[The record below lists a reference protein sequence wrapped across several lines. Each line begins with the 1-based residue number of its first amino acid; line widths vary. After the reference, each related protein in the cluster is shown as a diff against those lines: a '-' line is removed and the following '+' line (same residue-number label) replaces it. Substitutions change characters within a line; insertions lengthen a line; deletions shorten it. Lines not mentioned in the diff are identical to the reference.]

1 MSDNENSNKKL
12 MPEGGSSPPTDQVQ
26 TTDAPAVDSET
37 KDTSSA
43 EEEEK
48 NPQTPSTDNDKD
60 KDESQGQETEGGEE
74 PNENPNKEN
83 KNDYS
88 ETAKKVG
95 ESLGEKYNKMLE
107 AKKNDNNKDSLG
119 DQMKD
124 LNEVQV
130 DKAFVS
136 DSINLLGKISF
147 DELIGNPLRA
157 AVKAQR
163 DLAKET
169 LSYIREEGIKV
180 DENGQGQIT
189 YVTMNFI
196 RDGKQV
202 KMRVPL
208 LTLMPVP
215 RLSIS
220 TMSYTFKA
228 KVNAMSGVVASVGSG
243 GTPINAGIS
252 TGEGSKSAAP
262 AKQTTDSS
270 AKGNNETTGNKPGAS
285 TDNPAASKDNPAA
298 SKDNPAASSNNPTAS
313 AAGAKPTISTTP
325 TMSVG
330 YSSKKDSGATRDSR
344 YSVETTMDISI
355 TASEGEMPRGIDR
368 LLGVLDDS
376 TEVIDPKGTLQ
387 VSADRISLVNNY
399 GAISVSYRNG
409 KGAYAPT
416 DVTCEPIEGEAK
428 PDMLESGDEMLLIFK
443 AKGVYMVS
451 AGELHRIVFVS

>member
-1 MSDNENSNKKL
+1 MSDNENNNKDLK
-12 MPEGGSSPPTDQVQ
+12 PGGESSPPT
-26 TTDAPAVDSET
+26 
-37 KDTSSA
+37 
-43 EEEEK
+43 EE
-48 NPQTPSTDNDKD
+48 NPQTPHTDNDNDKD
-60 KDESQGQETEGGEE
+60 KSQSQETEGGEE
-74 PNENPNKEN
+74 PDVNNKEDENPNKEN
-83 KNDYS
+83 KNDLANKIGNS
-88 ETAKKVG
+88 VGKVVEEG
-95 ESLGEKYNKMLE
+95 IDAWKATSNTGK
-107 AKKNDNNKDSLG
+107 DNSLG

-189 YVTMNFI
+189 YVTMNFF

-252 TGEGSKSAAP
+252 TDNGSKSAASAKP
-262 AKQTTDSS
+262 AKDSS
-270 AKGNNETTGNKPGAS
+270 AKVNNEKTGDEPAAS
-285 TDNPAASKDNPAA
+285 TDNS
-298 SKDNPAASSNNPTAS
+298 AASSNKTAAS
-313 AAGAKPTISTTP
+313 ATGAKPTIATTP

-399 GAISVSYRNG
+399 GVISVSYRNG

-416 DVTCEPIEGEAK
+416 DVTCDPIEGEAK

-451 AGELHRIVFVS
+451 AGELTRIVFVS

>member
-1 MSDNENSNKKL
+1 MSDNENNNKDLK
-12 MPEGGSSPPTDQVQ
+12 PGGESSPPTDQVSQ
-26 TTDAPAVDSET
+26 TDAPAVDSET
-37 KDTSSA
+37 TDTSSA
-43 EEEEK
+43 EEE
-48 NPQTPSTDNDKD
+48 NQQAPSTDNDKNQSH
-60 KDESQGQETEGGEE
+60 ES
-74 PNENPNKEN
+74 NE
-83 KNDYS
+83 
-88 ETAKKVG
+88 
-95 ESLGEKYNKMLE
+95 GEKSEKNEDNKSDDS
-107 AKKNDNNKDSLG
+107 KKKEEKSTLDKTVDTTTSVIGALGDAHNAAQKKEKTPSLG

-189 YVTMNFI
+189 YVTMNFF

-252 TGEGSKSAAP
+252 TDNGSKSAAP
-262 AKQTTDSS
+262 AKPAKDSS
-270 AKGNNETTGNKPGAS
+270 AKGNNEITGDNPAAS
-285 TDNPAASKDNPAA
+285 TDNPST
-298 SKDNPAASSNNPTAS
+298 SSNKPTAS

-399 GAISVSYRNG
+399 GVISVSYRNG

-428 PDMLESGDEMLLIFK
+428 PDLLESGDEMLLIFK

-451 AGELHRIVFVS
+451 AGELTRIVFVS

>member
-1 MSDNENSNKKL
+1 MSDNENNNKDL
-12 MPEGGSSPPTDQVQ
+12 IPEGGSSPPT
-26 TTDAPAVDSET
+26 
-37 KDTSSA
+37 
-43 EEEEK
+43 EE
-48 NPQTPSTDNDKD
+48 NPQTPSTDNDKNQRHESNEGKKSEKSEDNKSDDSKKKEEKSTLD
-60 KDESQGQETEGGEE
+60 KVVDTTTSVIGALGDAHNAAQK
-74 PNENPNKEN
+74 KE
-83 KNDYS
+83 K
-88 ETAKKVG
+88 TP
-95 ESLGEKYNKMLE
+95 
-107 AKKNDNNKDSLG
+107 SLG

-124 LNEVQV
+124 LSEVQV

-189 YVTMNFI
+189 YVTMNFF

-243 GTPINAGIS
+243 GTPINAGMS
-252 TGEGSKSAAP
+252 TDNGSKSAASAKP
-262 AKQTTDSS
+262 AKDSS
-270 AKGNNETTGNKPGAS
+270 SKGNNEKTGDEPAAS
-285 TDNPAASKDNPAA
+285 TDNS
-298 SKDNPAASSNNPTAS
+298 AASSNKTAAS

-344 YSVETTMDISI
+344 YSVESTMDISI
-355 TASEGEMPRGIDR
+355 TANEGEMPRGIDR
-368 LLGVLDDS
+368 LLGILDDS

-399 GAISVSYRNG
+399 GVISVSYRNG

-451 AGELHRIVFVS
+451 AGELTRIVFVS

>member
-1 MSDNENSNKKL
+1 MSDNENNNNDL
-12 MPEGGSSPPTDQVQ
+12 MPEGGSSPPTEENP
-26 TTDAPAVDSET
+26 PA
-37 KDTSSA
+37 
-43 EEEEK
+43 
-48 NPQTPSTDNDKD
+48 PSTDKD
-60 KDESQGQETEGGEE
+60 KNQRHESNEGKKSEKSEDNKSDDSKKKEE
-74 PNENPNKEN
+74 KSTLDKVVDTTTSVIGALGDAHNAAQKKE
-83 KNDYS
+83 K
-88 ETAKKVG
+88 TP
-95 ESLGEKYNKMLE
+95 
-107 AKKNDNNKDSLG
+107 SLG

-124 LNEVQV
+124 LSEVQV

-189 YVTMNFI
+189 YVTMNFF

-243 GTPINAGIS
+243 GTPINAGMS
-252 TGEGSKSAAP
+252 TDNGSKSAASAKP
-262 AKQTTDSS
+262 AKDSS
-270 AKGNNETTGNKPGAS
+270 SKGNNEKTG
-285 TDNPAASKDNPAA
+285 DEPAASTEN
-298 SKDNPAASSNNPTAS
+298 SAASSNKTAAS

-451 AGELHRIVFVS
+451 AGELTRIVFVS

>member
-1 MSDNENSNKKL
+1 MSDNENNNKDL
-12 MPEGGSSPPTDQVQ
+12 IPEGGSSPPT
-26 TTDAPAVDSET
+26 
-37 KDTSSA
+37 
-43 EEEEK
+43 EE
-48 NPQTPSTDNDKD
+48 NPQTPSTDNDKNQRHESNEGKKSEKSEDNKSDDSKKKEEKSTLD
-60 KDESQGQETEGGEE
+60 KVVDTTTSVIGALGDAHNAAQK
-74 PNENPNKEN
+74 KE
-83 KNDYS
+83 K
-88 ETAKKVG
+88 TP
-95 ESLGEKYNKMLE
+95 
-107 AKKNDNNKDSLG
+107 SLG

-189 YVTMNFI
+189 YVTMNFF

-243 GTPINAGIS
+243 GTPINAGMS
-252 TGEGSKSAAP
+252 TDNGSKSAASAKP
-262 AKQTTDSS
+262 AKDSS
-270 AKGNNETTGNKPGAS
+270 SKGNNEKTGDEPAAS
-285 TDNPAASKDNPAA
+285 TDNS
-298 SKDNPAASSNNPTAS
+298 AASSNKTAAS

-344 YSVETTMDISI
+344 YSVESTMDISI

-399 GAISVSYRNG
+399 GVISVSYRNG

-451 AGELHRIVFVS
+451 AGELTRIVFVS

>member
-1 MSDNENSNKKL
+1 MSDNENNNKDLK
-12 MPEGGSSPPTDQVQ
+12 PGGESSPPTEENLQ
-26 TTDAPAVDSET
+26 AP
-37 KDTSSA
+37 
-43 EEEEK
+43 
-48 NPQTPSTDNDKD
+48 PTDNDKNQSHESNEGKKSEKSEDNKSDDSKKKEEKSTLD
-60 KDESQGQETEGGEE
+60 KVVDTTTSVIGALGDAHNAAQK
-74 PNENPNKEN
+74 KE
-83 KNDYS
+83 K
-88 ETAKKVG
+88 TP
-95 ESLGEKYNKMLE
+95 
-107 AKKNDNNKDSLG
+107 SLG

-189 YVTMNFI
+189 YVTMNFF

-243 GTPINAGIS
+243 GTPINAGMS
-252 TGEGSKSAAP
+252 TDNGSKSAASAKP
-262 AKQTTDSS
+262 AKDSS
-270 AKGNNETTGNKPGAS
+270 SKGNNEKTG
-285 TDNPAASKDNPAA
+285 DEPAASTEN
-298 SKDNPAASSNNPTAS
+298 SAASSNKTAAS

-368 LLGVLDDS
+368 LLGILDDS

-451 AGELHRIVFVS
+451 AGELTRIVFVS

>member
-1 MSDNENSNKKL
+1 MSDNENSNKNL

-26 TTDAPAVDSET
+26 TTDATAVDSET
-37 KDTSSA
+37 NDTSSA
-43 EEEEK
+43 ENEEE
-48 NPQTPSTDNDKD
+48 NPQTPNTDNDND
-60 KDESQGQETEGGEE
+60 GSQSQGTEGGEE
-74 PNENPNKEN
+74 PDGNKKEN
-83 KNDYS
+83 KNDLPNTIGNS
-88 ETAKKVG
+88 VGKVVKEG
-95 ESLGEKYNKMLE
+95 MDAWKATSNAGKDNSLGE
-107 AKKNDNNKDSLG
+107 
-119 DQMKD
+119 QMKD

-252 TGEGSKSAAP
+252 TDNGSKSAAP
-262 AKQTTDSS
+262 AKPTTDPS
-270 AKGNNETTGNKPGAS
+270 AKGNNGKTG
-285 TDNPAASKDNPAA
+285 DNPAASTDNSAT
-298 SKDNPAASSNNPTAS
+298 STDNSAASSNKTAAS
-313 AAGAKPTISTTP
+313 ATGAKPTISTTP

-416 DVTCEPIEGEAK
+416 DVKCEPIEGEAK

>member
-1 MSDNENSNKKL
+1 MSDNENNNNDL
-12 MPEGGSSPPTDQVQ
+12 MPEGGSSPPTEENP
-26 TTDAPAVDSET
+26 PA
-37 KDTSSA
+37 
-43 EEEEK
+43 
-48 NPQTPSTDNDKD
+48 PSTDKD
-60 KDESQGQETEGGEE
+60 KNQRHESNEGKKSEKSEDNKSDDSKKKEE
-74 PNENPNKEN
+74 KSTLDKVVDTTTSVIGALGDAHNAAQKKE
-83 KNDYS
+83 K
-88 ETAKKVG
+88 TP
-95 ESLGEKYNKMLE
+95 
-107 AKKNDNNKDSLG
+107 SLG

-124 LNEVQV
+124 LSEVQV

-189 YVTMNFI
+189 YVTMNFF

-243 GTPINAGIS
+243 GTPINAGMS
-252 TGEGSKSAAP
+252 TDNGSKSAASAKP
-262 AKQTTDSS
+262 AKDSS
-270 AKGNNETTGNKPGAS
+270 SKGNNEKTGDEPAAS
-285 TDNPAASKDNPAA
+285 TDNS
-298 SKDNPAASSNNPTAS
+298 AASSNKTAAS
-313 AAGAKPTISTTP
+313 AAGAKPTISTAP

-344 YSVETTMDISI
+344 YSVESTMDISI

-368 LLGVLDDS
+368 LLGILDDS

-399 GAISVSYRNG
+399 GVISVSYRNG

-451 AGELHRIVFVS
+451 AGELTRIVFVS

>member
-1 MSDNENSNKKL
+1 MSDNENNNKDLK
-12 MPEGGSSPPTDQVQ
+12 PGGESSPPTEENLQ
-26 TTDAPAVDSET
+26 AP
-37 KDTSSA
+37 
-43 EEEEK
+43 
-48 NPQTPSTDNDKD
+48 PTDNDKNQSHESNEGKKSEKSEDNKSDDSKKKEEKSTLD
-60 KDESQGQETEGGEE
+60 KVVDTTTSVIGALGDAHNAAQK
-74 PNENPNKEN
+74 KE
-83 KNDYS
+83 K
-88 ETAKKVG
+88 TP
-95 ESLGEKYNKMLE
+95 
-107 AKKNDNNKDSLG
+107 SLG

-189 YVTMNFI
+189 YVTMNFF

-243 GTPINAGIS
+243 GTPINAGMS
-252 TGEGSKSAAP
+252 TDNGSKSAASAKP
-262 AKQTTDSS
+262 AKDSS
-270 AKGNNETTGNKPGAS
+270 SKGNNEKTGDEPAAS
-285 TDNPAASKDNPAA
+285 TDNS
-298 SKDNPAASSNNPTAS
+298 AASSNKTAAS

-451 AGELHRIVFVS
+451 AGELTRIVFVS

>member
-1 MSDNENSNKKL
+1 MSD
-12 MPEGGSSPPTDQVQ
+12 GGSSPPTDQVSQ
-26 TTDAPAVDSET
+26 TDAPAVGSENN
-37 KDTSSA
+37 DTSSA
-43 EEEEK
+43 EKEEEK
-48 NPQTPSTDNDKD
+48 PQAPSADNDKD
-60 KDESQGQETEGGEE
+60 EGQGQETEGGEK
-74 PNENPNKEN
+74 PDGNKKED
-83 KNDYS
+83 KNDLS
-88 ETAKKVG
+88 DQLKEAGK
-95 ESLGEKYNKMLE
+95 SLTQKYNELLE
-107 AKKNDNNKDSLG
+107 AKKNDNKKDSLG

-180 DENGQGQIT
+180 DEDGQGQIT
-189 YVTMNFI
+189 YVTMNFF

-243 GTPINAGIS
+243 GTPINAGMS
-252 TGEGSKSAAP
+252 TDNGSKSAVSAKP
-262 AKQTTDSS
+262 AKDSS
-270 AKGNNETTGNKPGAS
+270 AKGNNEETGDKPATS
-285 TDNPAASKDNPAA
+285 TDNS
-298 SKDNPAASSNNPTAS
+298 AASSNKTATS
-313 AAGAKPTISTTP
+313 AAGAKPTIATTP

-416 DVTCEPIEGEAK
+416 DVTCDPIEGEAK

-451 AGELHRIVFVS
+451 AGELTRIVFVS

>member
-1 MSDNENSNKKL
+1 MSDNENNNNDL
-12 MPEGGSSPPTDQVQ
+12 MPEGGSSPPTEENP
-26 TTDAPAVDSET
+26 PA
-37 KDTSSA
+37 
-43 EEEEK
+43 
-48 NPQTPSTDNDKD
+48 PSTDKD
-60 KDESQGQETEGGEE
+60 KNQSHESNEGKKSEKSEDNKSDDSKKKEE
-74 PNENPNKEN
+74 KSTLDKVVDTTTSVIGALGDAHNAAQKKE
-83 KNDYS
+83 K
-88 ETAKKVG
+88 TP
-95 ESLGEKYNKMLE
+95 
-107 AKKNDNNKDSLG
+107 SLG

-124 LNEVQV
+124 LSEVQV

-189 YVTMNFI
+189 YVTMNFF

-243 GTPINAGIS
+243 GTPINAGMS
-252 TGEGSKSAAP
+252 TDNGSKSAASAKP
-262 AKQTTDSS
+262 AKDSS
-270 AKGNNETTGNKPGAS
+270 SKGNNEKTGDEPAAS
-285 TDNPAASKDNPAA
+285 TDNS
-298 SKDNPAASSNNPTAS
+298 AASSNKTAAS

-344 YSVETTMDISI
+344 YSVESTMDISI

-368 LLGVLDDS
+368 LLGILDDS

-399 GAISVSYRNG
+399 GVISVSYRNG

-451 AGELHRIVFVS
+451 AGELTRIVFVS

>member
-1 MSDNENSNKKL
+1 MSDNENNNNDLK
-12 MPEGGSSPPTDQVQ
+12 PGGESSPPT
-26 TTDAPAVDSET
+26 
-37 KDTSSA
+37 
-43 EEEEK
+43 EE
-48 NPQTPSTDNDKD
+48 NPQTPHTDNDND
-60 KDESQGQETEGGEE
+60 KDESQGQETEGGKKPDDNKKED
-74 PNENPNKEN
+74 ENPNKEN
-83 KNDYS
+83 KNDLPNKIGNS
-88 ETAKKVG
+88 VG
-95 ESLGEKYNKMLE
+95 KAFKEGVDAWKATSNAG
-107 AKKNDNNKDSLG
+107 NDKSLG

-252 TGEGSKSAAP
+252 TDNGSKSAAS
-262 AKQTTDSS
+262 AKPTTDPS
-270 AKGNNETTGNKPGAS
+270 AKGNNGKAGDNPAAS
-285 TDNPAASKDNPAA
+285 TDNPATSTENSATSSNKTAA
-298 SKDNPAASSNNPTAS
+298 SAT
-313 AAGAKPTISTTP
+313 GAKSTISTTP

>member
-1 MSDNENSNKKL
+1 MSDNENNNKDLK
-12 MPEGGSSPPTDQVQ
+12 PGGGSSPPTDQVSQ
-26 TTDAPAVDSET
+26 TDAPAVDSET
-37 KDTSSA
+37 TDTSSA
-43 EEEEK
+43 EEKEEK
-48 NPQTPSTDNDKD
+48 PQGPSADNDN
-60 KDESQGQETEGGEE
+60 DESQGQETEGGEE
-74 PNENPNKEN
+74 PNKEN
-83 KNDYS
+83 KNDFS
-88 ETAKKVG
+88 ETAKNVG
-95 ESLGEKYNKMLE
+95 KSLTQKYNELLE
-107 AKKNDNNKDSLG
+107 AKKNDNKKDSLG

-180 DENGQGQIT
+180 DEDGQGQIT
-189 YVTMNFI
+189 YVTMNFF

-243 GTPINAGIS
+243 GTPINAGMS
-252 TGEGSKSAAP
+252 TDNSSKSAAS
-262 AKQTTDSS
+262 AKATTNSS
-270 AKGNNETTGNKPGAS
+270 SKGNNEKTGDEPAAS
-285 TDNPAASKDNPAA
+285 TDNSAVSSNKTAASATGTK
-298 SKDNPAASSNNPTAS
+298 S
-313 AAGAKPTISTTP
+313 TISTTP

-416 DVTCEPIEGEAK
+416 DVTCDPIEGEAK

-451 AGELHRIVFVS
+451 AGELTRIVFVS

>member
-1 MSDNENSNKKL
+1 MSDNENNNKDL
-12 MPEGGSSPPTDQVQ
+12 IPEGGSSPPT
-26 TTDAPAVDSET
+26 
-37 KDTSSA
+37 
-43 EEEEK
+43 EE
-48 NPQTPSTDNDKD
+48 NPQTPSTDKD
-60 KDESQGQETEGGEE
+60 KNQRHESNEGKKSEKSEDNKSDDSKKKEE
-74 PNENPNKEN
+74 KSTLDKVVDTTTSVIGALGDAHNAAQKKE
-83 KNDYS
+83 K
-88 ETAKKVG
+88 TP
-95 ESLGEKYNKMLE
+95 
-107 AKKNDNNKDSLG
+107 SLG

-189 YVTMNFI
+189 YVTMNFF

-243 GTPINAGIS
+243 GTPINAGMS
-252 TGEGSKSAAP
+252 TDNGSKSAASAKP
-262 AKQTTDSS
+262 AKDSS
-270 AKGNNETTGNKPGAS
+270 SKGNNEKTGDEPAAS
-285 TDNPAASKDNPAA
+285 TDNS
-298 SKDNPAASSNNPTAS
+298 AASSNKTAAS

-344 YSVETTMDISI
+344 YSVESTMDISI

-368 LLGVLDDS
+368 LLGILDDS

-399 GAISVSYRNG
+399 GVISVSYRNG

-451 AGELHRIVFVS
+451 AGELTRIVFVS

>member
-1 MSDNENSNKKL
+1 MSDNENKNNNL
-12 MPEGGSSPPTDQVQ
+12 MPEGGSPPPTDQVP

-37 KDTSSA
+37 PDTSSA
-43 EEEEK
+43 ENEEE
-48 NPQTPSTDNDKD
+48 NPQTPSTDNDKN
-60 KDESQGQETEGGEE
+60 KDEGQSQETEGGEE
-74 PNENPNKEN
+74 PDEN
-83 KNDYS
+83 KKEDKNDL
-88 ETAKKVG
+88 ADKLKKGG
-95 ESLGEKYNKMLE
+95 ESLTQKYNKLLE
-107 AKKNDNNKDSLG
+107 AKRNENNKDSLG

-130 DKAFVS
+130 DKTFVS

-252 TGEGSKSAAP
+252 TDNGSKSAAP
-262 AKQTTDSS
+262 AKPTTDPS
-270 AKGNNETTGNKPGAS
+270 AKGNNGKTGDTPAAS
-285 TDNPAASKDNPAA
+285 TDKSVASSEK
-298 SKDNPAASSNNPTAS
+298 PAASSDKPTAS
-313 AAGAKPTISTTP
+313 ATDAKPTISTTP

-409 KGAYAPT
+409 KGAYTPT
-416 DVTCEPIEGEAK
+416 DVNCEPIEGETK

>member
-1 MSDNENSNKKL
+1 MSDNENNNKDLK
-12 MPEGGSSPPTDQVQ
+12 PGSESSPPT
-26 TTDAPAVDSET
+26 
-37 KDTSSA
+37 
-43 EEEEK
+43 EE
-48 NPQTPSTDNDKD
+48 NPQTPHTDNDNDKD
-60 KDESQGQETEGGEE
+60 KSQSQETEGGEE
-74 PNENPNKEN
+74 PDVNNKEDENPNKEN
-83 KNDYS
+83 KNDLANKIGNS
-88 ETAKKVG
+88 VGKVVEEG
-95 ESLGEKYNKMLE
+95 IDAWKATSNTGK
-107 AKKNDNNKDSLG
+107 DNSLG

-124 LNEVQV
+124 LSEVQV

-189 YVTMNFI
+189 YVTMNFF

-243 GTPINAGIS
+243 GTPINAGMS
-252 TGEGSKSAAP
+252 TDNGSKSAASAKP
-262 AKQTTDSS
+262 AKDSS
-270 AKGNNETTGNKPGAS
+270 SKGNNEKTGDEPAAS
-285 TDNPAASKDNPAA
+285 TDNS
-298 SKDNPAASSNNPTAS
+298 AASSNKTAAS

-344 YSVETTMDISI
+344 YSVESTMDISI

-368 LLGVLDDS
+368 LLGILDDS

-399 GAISVSYRNG
+399 GVISVSYRNG

-451 AGELHRIVFVS
+451 AGELTRIVFVS

>member
-1 MSDNENSNKKL
+1 MSDNENNNNDL
-12 MPEGGSSPPTDQVQ
+12 IPEGGSSPPTDQVSQ
-26 TTDAPAVDSET
+26 TDAPAVDSKT
-37 KDTSSA
+37 TDTSSA
-43 EEEEK
+43 EKEEEK
-48 NPQTPSTDNDKD
+48 PQAPSTDNDN
-60 KDESQGQETEGGEE
+60 DESQGQETEGGEE
-74 PNENPNKEN
+74 PNKEN
-83 KNDYS
+83 KNDFS
-88 ETAKKVG
+88 EAAKKIG
-95 ESLGEKYNKMLE
+95 KSLTDKYNELKE
-107 AKKNDNNKDSLG
+107 AKKNDNKKDSLG

-130 DKAFVS
+130 DKTFVS

-196 RDGKQV
+196 SDGKQV

-252 TGEGSKSAAP
+252 TDNGSKSAAS
-262 AKQTTDSS
+262 AKPTTDPS
-270 AKGNNETTGNKPGAS
+270 AKGNNEKTGDKPAASTEDPAASTENPATS
-285 TDNPAASKDNPAA
+285 TDNSVASSNKPAASA
-298 SKDNPAASSNNPTAS
+298 T
-313 AAGAKPTISTTP
+313 GAKPTISTTP

-368 LLGVLDDS
+368 LLGVLEDS

>member
-1 MSDNENSNKKL
+1 MSDNENNNNDL
-12 MPEGGSSPPTDQVQ
+12 IPEGGSSPPTDQVSQ
-26 TTDAPAVDSET
+26 TDAPAVDSET
-37 KDTSSA
+37 TDTSSA
-43 EEEEK
+43 EEE
-48 NPQTPSTDNDKD
+48 NQQAPSTDNDN
-60 KDESQGQETEGGEE
+60 DESQGQETEGGEE
-74 PNENPNKEN
+74 PNKEN
-83 KNDYS
+83 KNDFS

-95 ESLGEKYNKMLE
+95 KSLTDKYNELKE
-107 AKKNDNNKDSLG
+107 AKKNDNKKDSLG

-130 DKAFVS
+130 DKTFVS

-189 YVTMNFI
+189 YVTMNFF

-252 TGEGSKSAAP
+252 TDNGSKSAAS
-262 AKQTTDSS
+262 AKPTTDPS
-270 AKGNNETTGNKPGAS
+270 AKGNNEKTGDKPATSTEKPATSTEKPTTSSDKS
-285 TDNPAASKDNPAA
+285 AASA
-298 SKDNPAASSNNPTAS
+298 T
-313 AAGAKPTISTTP
+313 GAKPTIATTP

-399 GAISVSYRNG
+399 GVISVSYRNG

>member
-1 MSDNENSNKKL
+1 MSDNENNNNDL
-12 MPEGGSSPPTDQVQ
+12 MPEGGSSPPTDQVSQ
-26 TTDAPAVDSET
+26 TDAPAVGSENN
-37 KDTSSA
+37 DTSSA
-43 EEEEK
+43 EEKEEK
-48 NPQTPSTDNDKD
+48 PQGPSTDNDKD

-74 PNENPNKEN
+74 SNKEN
-83 KNDYS
+83 KNDFS

-95 ESLGEKYNKMLE
+95 KSLTEKYNELLE
-107 AKKNDNNKDSLG
+107 AKKNDNKKDSLG

-130 DKAFVS
+130 DKTFVS

-189 YVTMNFI
+189 YVTMNFF

-243 GTPINAGIS
+243 GTPINAGMS
-252 TGEGSKSAAP
+252 TDNGSKSAASAKP
-262 AKQTTDSS
+262 AKDSS
-270 AKGNNETTGNKPGAS
+270 SKGNNEKTGDEPAAS
-285 TDNPAASKDNPAA
+285 TDNS
-298 SKDNPAASSNNPTAS
+298 AASSNKTAAS

-344 YSVETTMDISI
+344 
-355 TASEGEMPRGIDR
+355 
-368 LLGVLDDS
+368 
-376 TEVIDPKGTLQ
+376 
-387 VSADRISLVNNY
+387 
-399 GAISVSYRNG
+399 
-409 KGAYAPT
+409 
-416 DVTCEPIEGEAK
+416 
-428 PDMLESGDEMLLIFK
+428 
-443 AKGVYMVS
+443 
-451 AGELHRIVFVS
+451 

>member
-1 MSDNENSNKKL
+1 MSDNENKNNDL
-12 MPEGGSSPPTDQVQ
+12 MPEGGSSPPT
-26 TTDAPAVDSET
+26 
-37 KDTSSA
+37 
-43 EEEEK
+43 EE
-48 NPQTPSTDNDKD
+48 NPQTPSTDNDKNQSHESNEGKKSEKSEDNKSDDSKKKEEKSTLD
-60 KDESQGQETEGGEE
+60 KTVDTTTSVIGALGDAHNAAQK
-74 PNENPNKEN
+74 KE
-83 KNDYS
+83 K
-88 ETAKKVG
+88 TP
-95 ESLGEKYNKMLE
+95 
-107 AKKNDNNKDSLG
+107 SLG
-119 DQMKD
+119 DQIKD

-180 DENGQGQIT
+180 DEDGQGQIT
-189 YVTMNFI
+189 YVTMNFF

-243 GTPINAGIS
+243 GTPINAGMS
-252 TGEGSKSAAP
+252 TDNGSKSAASAKP
-262 AKQTTDSS
+262 AKDSS
-270 AKGNNETTGNKPGAS
+270 AKVNNEKTGDEPAAS
-285 TDNPAASKDNPAA
+285 TDNS
-298 SKDNPAASSNNPTAS
+298 AASSNKTAAS
-313 AAGAKPTISTTP
+313 ATGAKPTISTTP

-399 GAISVSYRNG
+399 GVISVSYRNG

-416 DVTCEPIEGEAK
+416 DVTCDPIEGEAK

-451 AGELHRIVFVS
+451 AGELTRIVFVS

>member
-1 MSDNENSNKKL
+1 
-12 MPEGGSSPPTDQVQ
+12 MPEGGSSPPTDQVSQ
-26 TTDAPAVDSET
+26 TDAPAVGSENN
-37 KDTSSA
+37 DTSSA
-43 EEEEK
+43 EKEEEK
-48 NPQTPSTDNDKD
+48 PQAPSADNDKD
-60 KDESQGQETEGGEE
+60 EGQGQETEGGEK
-74 PNENPNKEN
+74 PDGNKKED
-83 KNDYS
+83 KNDLS
-88 ETAKKVG
+88 DQLKEAGK
-95 ESLGEKYNKMLE
+95 SLTDKYNKLLE
-107 AKKNDNNKDSLG
+107 AKKNENNKDSLG

-130 DKAFVS
+130 DKTFVS

-189 YVTMNFI
+189 YVTMNFF

-252 TGEGSKSAAP
+252 TGEGSKPAASAKP
-262 AKQTTDSS
+262 TTDSS
-270 AKGNNETTGNKPGAS
+270 AKGNNEKAGEKSAAS
-285 TDNPAASKDNPAA
+285 TEK
-298 SKDNPAASSNNPTAS
+298 PAASSDKPAAS
-313 AAGAKPTISTTP
+313 ATGAKPTIATTP

-399 GAISVSYRNG
+399 GVISVSYRNG

-451 AGELHRIVFVS
+451 AGELTRIVFVS

>member
-1 MSDNENSNKKL
+1 MSDNENNNNDL
-12 MPEGGSSPPTDQVQ
+12 MPEGGSSPPT
-26 TTDAPAVDSET
+26 
-37 KDTSSA
+37 
-43 EEEEK
+43 EE
-48 NPQTPSTDNDKD
+48 NPQTPHTDNDNDKD
-60 KDESQGQETEGGEE
+60 KSQSQETEGGEE
-74 PNENPNKEN
+74 PDVNNKEDENPNKEN
-83 KNDYS
+83 KNDLANKIGNS
-88 ETAKKVG
+88 VGKVVEEG
-95 ESLGEKYNKMLE
+95 IDAWKTTSNTGK
-107 AKKNDNNKDSLG
+107 DNSLG

-130 DKAFVS
+130 DKTFVS

-189 YVTMNFI
+189 YVTMNFF

-202 KMRVPL
+202 KMR
-208 LTLMPVP
+208 VP

-252 TGEGSKSAAP
+252 TDNGSKSAASAKP
-262 AKQTTDSS
+262 AKDSS
-270 AKGNNETTGNKPGAS
+270 AKGNNEKTGDKPAASSDKPAAS
-285 TDNPAASKDNPAA
+285 TDNS
-298 SKDNPAASSNNPTAS
+298 AASSNKTATS

-451 AGELHRIVFVS
+451 AGELTRIVFVS

>member
-1 MSDNENSNKKL
+1 MSDNENNNKDLK
-12 MPEGGSSPPTDQVQ
+12 PGGESSPPTEENLQ
-26 TTDAPAVDSET
+26 AP
-37 KDTSSA
+37 
-43 EEEEK
+43 
-48 NPQTPSTDNDKD
+48 PTDNDKNQSHESNEGKKSEKSEDNKSDDSKKKEEKSTLD
-60 KDESQGQETEGGEE
+60 KVVDTTTSVIGALGDAHNAAQK
-74 PNENPNKEN
+74 KE
-83 KNDYS
+83 K
-88 ETAKKVG
+88 TP
-95 ESLGEKYNKMLE
+95 
-107 AKKNDNNKDSLG
+107 SLG

-189 YVTMNFI
+189 YVTMNFF

-243 GTPINAGIS
+243 GTPINAGMS
-252 TGEGSKSAAP
+252 TDYGSKSAASAKP
-262 AKQTTDSS
+262 AKDSS
-270 AKGNNETTGNKPGAS
+270 SKGNNEKTGDEPAAS
-285 TDNPAASKDNPAA
+285 TDNS
-298 SKDNPAASSNNPTAS
+298 AASSNKTAAS

-368 LLGVLDDS
+368 LLGILDDS

-443 AKGVYMVS
+443 AKGVYMIS

>member
-1 MSDNENSNKKL
+1 MSDNENNNNDL
-12 MPEGGSSPPTDQVQ
+12 IPEGGSSPPTDQVSQ
-26 TTDAPAVDSET
+26 TDTPAVDSET
-37 KDTSSA
+37 TDTSSA
-43 EEEEK
+43 EEE
-48 NPQTPSTDNDKD
+48 NQQAPSTDNDKNQSH
-60 KDESQGQETEGGEE
+60 ES
-74 PNENPNKEN
+74 NE
-83 KNDYS
+83 
-88 ETAKKVG
+88 
-95 ESLGEKYNKMLE
+95 GEKSEKNEDNKSDDS
-107 AKKNDNNKDSLG
+107 KKKEEKSTLDKTVDTTTSVIGALGDAHNAAQKKEKTPSLG

-189 YVTMNFI
+189 YVTMNFF

-252 TGEGSKSAAP
+252 TDNGSKSAASAKP
-262 AKQTTDSS
+262 AKDSS
-270 AKGNNETTGNKPGAS
+270 AKVNNEKTGDEPAAS
-285 TDNPAASKDNPAA
+285 TDNS
-298 SKDNPAASSNNPTAS
+298 AASSNKTAAS
-313 AAGAKPTISTTP
+313 ATGAKPTIATTP

-399 GAISVSYRNG
+399 GVISVSYRNG

-416 DVTCEPIEGEAK
+416 DVTCDPIEGEAK

-451 AGELHRIVFVS
+451 AGELTRIVFVS

>member
-1 MSDNENSNKKL
+1 MSDNENNNKDLK
-12 MPEGGSSPPTDQVQ
+12 PGGESSPPTEENLQ
-26 TTDAPAVDSET
+26 AP
-37 KDTSSA
+37 
-43 EEEEK
+43 
-48 NPQTPSTDNDKD
+48 PTDNDKNQSHESNEGKKSEKSEDNKSDDSKKKEEKSTLD
-60 KDESQGQETEGGEE
+60 KVVDTTTSVIGALGDAHNAAQK
-74 PNENPNKEN
+74 KE
-83 KNDYS
+83 K
-88 ETAKKVG
+88 TP
-95 ESLGEKYNKMLE
+95 
-107 AKKNDNNKDSLG
+107 SLG

-124 LNEVQV
+124 LSEVQV

-189 YVTMNFI
+189 YVTMNFF

-243 GTPINAGIS
+243 GTPINAGMS
-252 TGEGSKSAAP
+252 TDNGSKSAAS
-262 AKQTTDSS
+262 AKQAKDSS
-270 AKGNNETTGNKPGAS
+270 SKGNNEKTGDEPAAS
-285 TDNPAASKDNPAA
+285 TDNS
-298 SKDNPAASSNNPTAS
+298 AASSNKTAAS

-368 LLGVLDDS
+368 LLGILDDS

-399 GAISVSYRNG
+399 GVISVSYRNG

-451 AGELHRIVFVS
+451 AGELTRIVFVS

>member
-1 MSDNENSNKKL
+1 M
-12 MPEGGSSPPTDQVQ
+12 
-26 TTDAPAVDSET
+26 
-37 KDTSSA
+37 
-43 EEEEK
+43 
-48 NPQTPSTDNDKD
+48 
-60 KDESQGQETEGGEE
+60 
-74 PNENPNKEN
+74 
-83 KNDYS
+83 
-88 ETAKKVG
+88 
-95 ESLGEKYNKMLE
+95 E
-107 AKKNDNNKDSLG
+107 AKKNDNKKDSLG

-130 DKAFVS
+130 DKTFVS

-189 YVTMNFI
+189 YVTMNFF

-243 GTPINAGIS
+243 GTPINAGMS
-252 TGEGSKSAAP
+252 TDYGSKSAASAKP
-262 AKQTTDSS
+262 AKDSS
-270 AKGNNETTGNKPGAS
+270 SKGNNEKTG
-285 TDNPAASKDNPAA
+285 DEPAASTEN
-298 SKDNPAASSNNPTAS
+298 SAASSNKTAAS

-368 LLGVLDDS
+368 LLGILDDS

-451 AGELHRIVFVS
+451 AGELTRIVFVS

>member
-1 MSDNENSNKKL
+1 MSDNENNNNDL
-12 MPEGGSSPPTDQVQ
+12 IPGGGSSPPTDQDPK
-26 TTDAPAVDSET
+26 TDATAVGSET
-37 KDTSSA
+37 TDTSSA
-43 EEEEK
+43 EEE
-48 NPQTPSTDNDKD
+48 NQQAPSTDNDN
-60 KDESQGQETEGGEE
+60 DESQGQETEGGEE
-74 PNENPNKEN
+74 PNKEN
-83 KNDYS
+83 KNDFS
-88 ETAKKVG
+88 ETAKKVSK
-95 ESLGEKYNKMLE
+95 SLTDKYNELKE
-107 AKKNDNNKDSLG
+107 AKKNDNKKDSLG

-130 DKAFVS
+130 DKTFVS

-180 DENGQGQIT
+180 DEDGQGQIT
-189 YVTMNFI
+189 YVTMNFF

-243 GTPINAGIS
+243 GTPINAGMS
-252 TGEGSKSAAP
+252 TDNGSKSAAP
-262 AKQTTDSS
+262 AKATTDSS
-270 AKGNNETTGNKPGAS
+270 SKGNNGKTGDNPTAS
-285 TDNPAASKDNPAA
+285 TDNPAVSSNKPAA
-298 SKDNPAASSNNPTAS
+298 SAT
-313 AAGAKPTISTTP
+313 GANPTISTTP

-443 AKGVYMVS
+443 AKGVYMIS

>member
-1 MSDNENSNKKL
+1 MSDNENNNNDL
-12 MPEGGSSPPTDQVQ
+12 MPEGGSSPPTDQVSQ
-26 TTDAPAVDSET
+26 TDAPAVGSENN
-37 KDTSSA
+37 DTSSA
-43 EEEEK
+43 EKEEEK
-48 NPQTPSTDNDKD
+48 PQAPSADNDKD
-60 KDESQGQETEGGEE
+60 EGQGQETEGGEK
-74 PNENPNKEN
+74 PDGNKKED
-83 KNDYS
+83 KNDLS
-88 ETAKKVG
+88 DQLKEAGK
-95 ESLGEKYNKMLE
+95 SLTQKYNELLE
-107 AKKNDNNKDSLG
+107 AKKNDNKKDSLG

-180 DENGQGQIT
+180 DEDGQGQIT
-189 YVTMNFI
+189 YVTMNFF

-243 GTPINAGIS
+243 GTPINAGMS
-252 TGEGSKSAAP
+252 TDNSSKSAASAKP
-262 AKQTTDSS
+262 AKDSS
-270 AKGNNETTGNKPGAS
+270 TKGNNEKTG
-285 TDNPAASKDNPAA
+285 DNPAASTDN
-298 SKDNPAASSNNPTAS
+298 SAASSNKTAAS
-313 AAGAKPTISTTP
+313 ATGTKSTIATTP

-330 YSSKKDSGATRDSR
+330 YSSKKDSGATRDSC

-399 GAISVSYRNG
+399 GVISVSYRNG

-416 DVTCEPIEGEAK
+416 DVTCDPIEGEAK

-451 AGELHRIVFVS
+451 AGELTRIVFVS

>member
-1 MSDNENSNKKL
+1 MSDNENNNNDL
-12 MPEGGSSPPTDQVQ
+12 MPEGGSSPPTDQVPE
-26 TTDAPAVDSET
+26 TDATAVGSET
-37 KDTSSA
+37 TDTSSA
-43 EEEEK
+43 EEG
-48 NPQTPSTDNDKD
+48 NPQTPSTDNDKN
-60 KDESQGQETEGGEE
+60 KSQGQKTEGGEK
-74 PNENPNKEN
+74 PDEN
-83 KNDYS
+83 KKKDEKNDLS
-88 ETAKKVG
+88 DQLKEAGK
-95 ESLGEKYNKMLE
+95 SLTQKYNELKE
-107 AKKNDNNKDSLG
+107 AKKNDNKKDSLG

-130 DKAFVS
+130 DKTFVS

-189 YVTMNFI
+189 YVTMNFF

-252 TGEGSKSAAP
+252 TDNGSKSAAP
-262 AKQTTDSS
+262 AKPAKDSS
-270 AKGNNETTGNKPGAS
+270 AKGNNEETGDKPAAS
-285 TDNPAASKDNPAA
+285 TDNS
-298 SKDNPAASSNNPTAS
+298 AASSNKTAAS
-313 AAGAKPTISTTP
+313 ATGAKPTIATTP

-399 GAISVSYRNG
+399 GVISVSYRNG

-416 DVTCEPIEGEAK
+416 DVTCDPIEGEAK

>member
-1 MSDNENSNKKL
+1 MSDNENNNNDL
-12 MPEGGSSPPTDQVQ
+12 IPEGGSSPPTDQVSQ
-26 TTDAPAVDSET
+26 TDAPAVDSET
-37 KDTSSA
+37 TDTSSA
-43 EEEEK
+43 EEE
-48 NPQTPSTDNDKD
+48 NQQAPSTDNDKNQSH
-60 KDESQGQETEGGEE
+60 ES
-74 PNENPNKEN
+74 NE
-83 KNDYS
+83 
-88 ETAKKVG
+88 
-95 ESLGEKYNKMLE
+95 GEKSEKNEDNKSDDS
-107 AKKNDNNKDSLG
+107 KKKEEKSTLDKTVDTTTSVIGALGDAHNAAQKKEKAPSLG

-130 DKAFVS
+130 DKTFVS

-189 YVTMNFI
+189 YVTMNFF

-243 GTPINAGIS
+243 GTPINAGMS
-252 TGEGSKSAAP
+252 TDNSSKSAAS
-262 AKQTTDSS
+262 AKATTNSS
-270 AKGNNETTGNKPGAS
+270 SKGNNEKTGDEPAAS
-285 TDNPAASKDNPAA
+285 TDNSAVSSNKTAASATGTK
-298 SKDNPAASSNNPTAS
+298 S
-313 AAGAKPTISTTP
+313 TISTTP

-376 TEVIDPKGTLQ
+376 TEVINPKGTLQ

-399 GAISVSYRNG
+399 GTISVSYRNG

-416 DVTCEPIEGEAK
+416 DVTCDPIEGEAK

-451 AGELHRIVFVS
+451 AGELTRIVFVS

>member
-1 MSDNENSNKKL
+1 MSDNENNNKDLK
-12 MPEGGSSPPTDQVQ
+12 PGGGSSPPTDQVSQ
-26 TTDAPAVDSET
+26 TDAPAVDSET
-37 KDTSSA
+37 TDTSSA
-43 EEEEK
+43 EEE
-48 NPQTPSTDNDKD
+48 NQQAPSTDNDKNQSH
-60 KDESQGQETEGGEE
+60 ES
-74 PNENPNKEN
+74 NE
-83 KNDYS
+83 
-88 ETAKKVG
+88 
-95 ESLGEKYNKMLE
+95 GEKSEKNEDNKSDDS
-107 AKKNDNNKDSLG
+107 KKKEEKSTLDKTVDTTTSVIGALGDAHNAAQKKEKTPSLG

-189 YVTMNFI
+189 YVTMNFF

-243 GTPINAGIS
+243 GTPINAGMS
-252 TGEGSKSAAP
+252 TDNSSKSAASAKP
-262 AKQTTDSS
+262 AKDSS
-270 AKGNNETTGNKPGAS
+270 AKVNNEKTG
-285 TDNPAASKDNPAA
+285 DNPAASKDN
-298 SKDNPAASSNNPTAS
+298 SAASSNKTATS

-325 TMSVG
+325 TISVG

-399 GAISVSYRNG
+399 GVISVSYRNG

-451 AGELHRIVFVS
+451 AGELTRIVFVS

>member
-1 MSDNENSNKKL
+1 MSDNENNNNDL
-12 MPEGGSSPPTDQVQ
+12 IPEGGSSPPTEENLQ
-26 TTDAPAVDSET
+26 AP
-37 KDTSSA
+37 
-43 EEEEK
+43 
-48 NPQTPSTDNDKD
+48 PTDNDKNQSHESNEGKKSEKSEDNKSDDSKKKEEKSTLD
-60 KDESQGQETEGGEE
+60 KTVDTTTSVIGALGDAHNAAQK
-74 PNENPNKEN
+74 KE
-83 KNDYS
+83 K
-88 ETAKKVG
+88 TP
-95 ESLGEKYNKMLE
+95 SLGE
-107 AKKNDNNKDSLG
+107 
-119 DQMKD
+119 QMKD

-180 DENGQGQIT
+180 DEDGQGQIT
-189 YVTMNFI
+189 YVTMNFF

-243 GTPINAGIS
+243 GTPINAGMS
-252 TGEGSKSAAP
+252 TDNGSKSAAS
-262 AKQTTDSS
+262 AKLAKDSS
-270 AKGNNETTGNKPGAS
+270 AKVNNEKTGDEPAAS
-285 TDNPAASKDNPAA
+285 TDNS
-298 SKDNPAASSNNPTAS
+298 AASSNKTATS

-399 GAISVSYRNG
+399 GVISVSYRNG

-451 AGELHRIVFVS
+451 AGELTRIVFVS

>member
-1 MSDNENSNKKL
+1 MSDNENNNNDL
-12 MPEGGSSPPTDQVQ
+12 MPEGGSSPPTEENP
-26 TTDAPAVDSET
+26 PA
-37 KDTSSA
+37 
-43 EEEEK
+43 
-48 NPQTPSTDNDKD
+48 PSTDKD
-60 KDESQGQETEGGEE
+60 KNQRHESNEGKKSEKSEDNKSDDSKKKEE
-74 PNENPNKEN
+74 KSTLDKVVDTTTSVIGALGDAHNAAQKKE
-83 KNDYS
+83 K
-88 ETAKKVG
+88 TP
-95 ESLGEKYNKMLE
+95 
-107 AKKNDNNKDSLG
+107 SLG

-189 YVTMNFI
+189 YVTMNFF

-243 GTPINAGIS
+243 GTPINAGMS
-252 TGEGSKSAAP
+252 TDNGSKSAASAKP
-262 AKQTTDSS
+262 AKDSS
-270 AKGNNETTGNKPGAS
+270 SKGNNEKTG
-285 TDNPAASKDNPAA
+285 DEPAASTEN
-298 SKDNPAASSNNPTAS
+298 SAASSNKTAAS

-368 LLGVLDDS
+368 LLGILDDS

-399 GAISVSYRNG
+399 GVISVSYRNG

-451 AGELHRIVFVS
+451 AGELTRIVFVS

>member
-1 MSDNENSNKKL
+1 MSDNENNNKDLK
-12 MPEGGSSPPTDQVQ
+12 PGGESSPPTDQVSQ
-26 TTDAPAVDSET
+26 TDAPAVDSET
-37 KDTSSA
+37 TDTSSA
-43 EEEEK
+43 EEG
-48 NPQTPSTDNDKD
+48 NPQTPSTDNDKN
-60 KDESQGQETEGGEE
+60 KSQGQKTEGGEK
-74 PNENPNKEN
+74 PDEN
-83 KNDYS
+83 K
-88 ETAKKVG
+88 KKDEKSTLDKTVDTTTSVIG
-95 ESLGEKYNKMLE
+95 ALGDAHNAAQKKEK
-107 AKKNDNNKDSLG
+107 APSLG

-130 DKAFVS
+130 DKTFVS

-189 YVTMNFI
+189 YVTMNFF

-252 TGEGSKSAAP
+252 TGEGSKPAVSAKP
-262 AKQTTDSS
+262 AKDSS
-270 AKGNNETTGNKPGAS
+270 TKGNNEKTG
-285 TDNPAASKDNPAA
+285 DNPAASTDN
-298 SKDNPAASSNNPTAS
+298 SAASSNKTAAS
-313 AAGAKPTISTTP
+313 ATGTKSTIATTP

-399 GAISVSYRNG
+399 GVISVSYRNG

-451 AGELHRIVFVS
+451 AGELTRIVFVS

>member
-1 MSDNENSNKKL
+1 MSDNENSNKDLK
-12 MPEGGSSPPTDQVQ
+12 PGGESSPPTDQVSQ
-26 TTDAPAVDSET
+26 TDAPAVDSET
-37 KDTSSA
+37 TDTSSA
-43 EEEEK
+43 EEE
-48 NPQTPSTDNDKD
+48 NQQAPSTDNDN
-60 KDESQGQETEGGEE
+60 DESQGQETEGGEE
-74 PNENPNKEN
+74 PNKEN
-83 KNDYS
+83 KNDFS
-88 ETAKKVG
+88 ETAKKVSK
-95 ESLGEKYNKMLE
+95 SLTDKYNELKE
-107 AKKNDNNKDSLG
+107 AKKNDNKKDSLG
-119 DQMKD
+119 DQIKD

-130 DKAFVS
+130 DKTFVS

-180 DENGQGQIT
+180 DEDGQGQIT
-189 YVTMNFI
+189 YVTMNFF

-243 GTPINAGIS
+243 GTPINAGMS
-252 TGEGSKSAAP
+252 TDNSSKSAAS
-262 AKQTTDSS
+262 AKATTNSS
-270 AKGNNETTGNKPGAS
+270 SKGNNEKTGDEPAAS
-285 TDNPAASKDNPAA
+285 TDNSAVSSNKTAASATGTK
-298 SKDNPAASSNNPTAS
+298 S
-313 AAGAKPTISTTP
+313 TISTTP

-399 GAISVSYRNG
+399 GTISVSYRNG

-416 DVTCEPIEGEAK
+416 DVTCDPIEGEAK

-451 AGELHRIVFVS
+451 AGELTRIVFVS

>member
-1 MSDNENSNKKL
+1 MSDNENNNNDL
-12 MPEGGSSPPTDQVQ
+12 MPEGGSSPPTEENP
-26 TTDAPAVDSET
+26 PA
-37 KDTSSA
+37 
-43 EEEEK
+43 
-48 NPQTPSTDNDKD
+48 PSTDKD
-60 KDESQGQETEGGEE
+60 KNQRHESNEGKKSEKSEDNKSDDSKKKEE
-74 PNENPNKEN
+74 KSTLDKVVDTTTSVIGALGDAHNAAQKKE
-83 KNDYS
+83 K
-88 ETAKKVG
+88 TP
-95 ESLGEKYNKMLE
+95 
-107 AKKNDNNKDSLG
+107 SLG

-189 YVTMNFI
+189 YVTMNFF

-243 GTPINAGIS
+243 GTPINAGMS
-252 TGEGSKSAAP
+252 TDNGSKSAASAKP
-262 AKQTTDSS
+262 AKDSS
-270 AKGNNETTGNKPGAS
+270 SKGNNEKTG
-285 TDNPAASKDNPAA
+285 DEPAASTEN
-298 SKDNPAASSNNPTAS
+298 SAASSNKTAAS

-344 YSVETTMDISI
+344 YSVESTMDISI

-368 LLGVLDDS
+368 LLGILDDS

-399 GAISVSYRNG
+399 GVISVSYRNG

-451 AGELHRIVFVS
+451 AGELTRIVFVS

>member
-1 MSDNENSNKKL
+1 MSDNENNNNDL
-12 MPEGGSSPPTDQVQ
+12 IPEGGSSPPTDQVSQ
-26 TTDAPAVDSET
+26 TDAPAVDSET
-37 KDTSSA
+37 TDTSSA
-43 EEEEK
+43 EEE
-48 NPQTPSTDNDKD
+48 NQQAPSTDNDKNQSH
-60 KDESQGQETEGGEE
+60 ES
-74 PNENPNKEN
+74 NE
-83 KNDYS
+83 
-88 ETAKKVG
+88 
-95 ESLGEKYNKMLE
+95 GEKSEKNEDNKSDDS
-107 AKKNDNNKDSLG
+107 KKKEEKSTLDKTVDTTTSVIGALGDAHNAAQKKEKTPSLG

-130 DKAFVS
+130 DKTFVS

-189 YVTMNFI
+189 YVTMNFF

-252 TGEGSKSAAP
+252 TDNGSKSAASAKP
-262 AKQTTDSS
+262 AKDSS
-270 AKGNNETTGNKPGAS
+270 AKGNNEKTGDKPAASSEKPAAS
-285 TDNPAASKDNPAA
+285 TDNS
-298 SKDNPAASSNNPTAS
+298 AASSNKTAAS
-313 AAGAKPTISTTP
+313 ATGAKPTISTTP

-416 DVTCEPIEGEAK
+416 DVTCDPIEGEAK

-451 AGELHRIVFVS
+451 AGELTRIVFVS

>member
-1 MSDNENSNKKL
+1 MSDNENNNNDL
-12 MPEGGSSPPTDQVQ
+12 MPEGGSSPPTEENLQ
-26 TTDAPAVDSET
+26 AP
-37 KDTSSA
+37 
-43 EEEEK
+43 
-48 NPQTPSTDNDKD
+48 PTDNDKNQSHESNEGKKSEKSEDNKSDDSKKKEEKSTLD
-60 KDESQGQETEGGEE
+60 KTVDTTTSVIGALGDAHNAAQK
-74 PNENPNKEN
+74 KE
-83 KNDYS
+83 K
-88 ETAKKVG
+88 AP
-95 ESLGEKYNKMLE
+95 
-107 AKKNDNNKDSLG
+107 SLG

-130 DKAFVS
+130 DKTFVS

-180 DENGQGQIT
+180 DEDGQGQIT
-189 YVTMNFI
+189 YVTMNFF

-228 KVNAMSGVVASVGSG
+228 KVNAMSGVVASVDSG

-252 TGEGSKSAAP
+252 TDNGSKSAASAKP
-262 AKQTTDSS
+262 AKDSS
-270 AKGNNETTGNKPGAS
+270 AKGNNEKTGDEPAAS
-285 TDNPAASKDNPAA
+285 TDNS
-298 SKDNPAASSNNPTAS
+298 AASSKKTAAS
-313 AAGAKPTISTTP
+313 ATGAKPTIATTP

-428 PDMLESGDEMLLIFK
+428 PDLLESGDEMLLIFK

-451 AGELHRIVFVS
+451 AGELTRIVFVS